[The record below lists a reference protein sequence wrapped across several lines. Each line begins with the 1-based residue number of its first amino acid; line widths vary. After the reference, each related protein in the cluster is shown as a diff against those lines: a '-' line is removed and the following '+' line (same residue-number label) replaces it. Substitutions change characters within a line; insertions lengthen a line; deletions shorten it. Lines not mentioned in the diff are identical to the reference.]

1 MLTIRE
7 IRSLAQQGRQ
17 RLLEIAGRDAAQIQH
32 RQQRIQ
38 APGAPRPQR
47 QDRRAEPDPL
57 AIAGRPAVPNLRP
70 RDLDRSDAGRN
81 RSGGP

>member
-47 QDRRAEPDPL
+47 QVRQAEPEPL
-57 AIAGRPAVPNLRP
+57 AGTGRSAVPNRRP